1 MLKTKNL
8 YESEKQARI
17 SLEENRALIE
27 KERNEFNARVKLEK
41 QLILS
46 ETEQKIER
54 FVEIEKDLKDQL
66 EIKEKL

>member
-1 MLKTKNL
+1 LLKTKNL

-46 ETEQKIER
+46 ETEQKN
-54 FVEIEKDLKDQL
+54 
-66 EIKEKL
+66 